1 VISSQS
7 GALQLRFLQTMVE
20 IGSEK
25 NTTVILPL
33 PIELI
38 RPLIERSQPADGA
51 PPAPRP
57 EKGSKTG

>member
-1 VISSQS
+1 
-7 GALQLRFLQTMVE
+7 MVE

-38 RPLIERSQPADGA
+38 RPLIERTQPTDGA

-57 EKGSKTG
+57 EKGPKTG